1 MRIKDFFQMI
11 GISIALGF
19 MFSVIGYF
27 VWPDAYKNTTNS
39 FWTSMVLL
47 GILSL
52 PIGYWSAK
60 KNSSCSKCG
69 KSFVKSHNG
78 QTDLEHYVKYKNESV
93 TENGVTRNKNVPYNV
108 RRYIQHLRCDACGFE
123 SQYQTSDESRA

>member
-11 GISIALGF
+11 GICFALGF

-47 GILSL
+47 GILVV
-52 PIGYWSAK
+52 PK
-60 KNSSCSKCG
+60 TSS
-69 KSFVKSHNG
+69 
-78 QTDLEHYVKYKNESV
+78 Q
-93 TENGVTRNKNVPYNV
+93 
-108 RRYIQHLRCDACGFE
+108 
-123 SQYQTSDESRA
+123 